1 MAVTYKVLGQAA
13 PANVNET
20 TLYSM
25 GVGKQAVVS
34 SLTISNVTDT
44 ATTAT
49 IYVKVD
55 NAGATDA
62 NAILKGV
69 NIPANSVT
77 ALTLGITLNELD
89 VISVKSATAGALT
102 FMAFGQELS

>member
-1 MAVTYKVLGQAA
+1 MAVTYKVLGQAG
-13 PANVNET
+13 PANTNET
-20 TLYSM
+20 TLYSV

-49 IYVKVD
+49 VYVKID
-55 NAGATDA
+55 AAGASDS

-77 ALTLGITLNELD
+77 ALTLGITLDDLD
-89 VISVKSATAGALT
+89 VVSVKSATAGALT
-102 FMAFGQELS
+102 FMAFGQEIS